1 MRRSPP
7 LCCMIVA
14 VASQASAQSGDDGW
28 RFRLTPNI
36 WIPTL
41 SGDMAIGRNEPVS
54 SDTTILDVLDLAAF
68 VAGEARKGDFGI
80 LLDVNYVDLS
90 SDATT
95 SGGNASAEIGLNAVM
110 LTLAGAWRFAEGPG
124 YRVDAIGGLRYWNIE
139 ADIDYQRQPSASNN
153 NDWVDPIL
161 GLRAGFDLTDTVSV
175 IALGDIGGFGVG
187 SDLQWELLGRVN
199 YQFDETWTLGV
210 GYRHVDVDF
219 DDDQL
224 VLDASLSGPFVALD
238 VNF

>member
-1 MRRSPP
+1 MRRALPTF
-7 LCCMIVA
+7 CMIIA
-14 VASQASAQSGDDGW
+14 AASQASAQSGDDGW

-41 SGDMAIGRNEPVS
+41 SGDLAIGRNEPVS
-54 SDTTILDVLDLAAF
+54 TDTTLLDVLDIAAF

-80 LLDVNYVDLS
+80 PLDVNYVDLG
-90 SDATT
+90 SDAT
-95 SGGNASAEIGLNAVM
+95 SRNGNASAEIGLNGVM
-110 LTLAGAWRFAEGPG
+110 LTLAGAWRFAEAPG
-124 YRVDAIGGLRYWNIE
+124 YRVDALGGLRYWNIE
-139 ADIDYQRQPSASNN
+139 ADIDYQRLPSASKS
-153 NDWVDPIL
+153 NDWVDPII
-161 GLRAGFDLTDTVSV
+161 GLRAGFDLTDTISV

-219 DDDQL
+219 DDDKL
-224 VLDASLSGPFVALD
+224 VLDAALSGPFLALD
-238 VNF
+238 INF